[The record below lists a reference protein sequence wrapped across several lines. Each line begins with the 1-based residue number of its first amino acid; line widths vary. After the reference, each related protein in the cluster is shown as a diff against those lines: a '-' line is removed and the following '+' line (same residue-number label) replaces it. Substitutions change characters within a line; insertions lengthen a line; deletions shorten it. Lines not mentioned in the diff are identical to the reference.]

1 MAYKFQL
8 GEAVMSGSLVRSG
21 SLTIKTDAGVTK
33 FSVDKDNGNAT
44 SLGAIT
50 AGTSFIIGSA
60 DLNETD
66 MEKLDGIT
74 NGTAAA
80 NKALVVDAN
89 KDIGTIRNLTIDGAF
104 TDGNYTFDTSGNVT
118 GLGSVACG
126 AVTSTGQVLGTT
138 LSGSTAVRAG
148 GADLWGFS
156 ANGTSKFHSLAVG
169 AYGISNS
176 GALTAS
182 VASVSGL
189 SSLQAVTAS
198 STLGVEGAST
208 LKGTVKLDGVADAT
222 IAVANDSL
230 YFLDS
235 DGLMKRDSFADVMA
249 AAVASEPGLASSG
262 GKLLFDPDSCA
273 AVTPATGDALVF
285 ADSTDSNIPKKAT
298 FDAFAGV
305 LASGTGIAA
314 SGVALSLDLNELS
327 AAAVNVA
334 NDSIAIVDA
343 DDSNASKKESIA
355 DLATAMAGTG
365 VTATNGV
372 FSVDTTGGDSVSAAA
387 IADGGTAA
395 AGLNFFADL
404 TDNAAINLP
413 AAPAAGDV
421 VIIKAKGIA
430 ASKAITINR
439 QGSHVIDGA
448 TSLTLYSAN
457 GAVSLIY
464 AAANDWRIV

>member
-33 FSVDKDNGNAT
+33 FSVAKDTGNAT
-44 SLGAIT
+44 SLGSIT

-60 DLNETD
+60 DLNEAD

-156 ANGTSKFHSLAVG
+156 SAGAAKFSTLSATAVSATS
-169 AYGISNS
+169 
-176 GALTAS
+176 
-182 VASVSGL
+182 L
-189 SSLQAVTAS
+189 SAS
-198 STLGVEGAST
+198 STLSADGAVELKST
-208 LKGTVKLDGVADAT
+208 LAVSGTVKLGGVADTAL
-222 IAVANDSL
+222 AVANDSL

-262 GKLLFDPDSCA
+262 GKLLFDPDSCS

-305 LASGTGIAA
+305 LAGGTGIAA

-372 FSVDTTGGDSVSAAA
+372 FSVDTTGGDSMSCLLYTSPSPRDRTRSRMPSSA
-387 IADGGTAA
+387 
-395 AGLNFFADL
+395 
-404 TDNAAINLP
+404 
-413 AAPAAGDV
+413 
-421 VIIKAKGIA
+421 
-430 ASKAITINR
+430 
-439 QGSHVIDGA
+439 
-448 TSLTLYSAN
+448 
-457 GAVSLIY
+457 
-464 AAANDWRIV
+464 